1 MQWRLESE
9 LQKIGIEG
17 MEIFSHNVDDDIA
30 KLGIKRI
37 HKKLHTMLKK
47 RTRIIDKDNNKFI
60 QSHAMDI
67 NTTNN
72 AMDINTK
79 NTKFLLMGRT
89 ICMVMP
95 PNHNPY
101 RN

>member
-17 MEIFSHNVDDDIA
+17 IEIFSHNVDDDIA

-37 HKKLHTMLKK
+37 HIKLHTMLKK
-47 RTRIIDKDNNKFI
+47 MTRIIDKENYKFI
-60 QSHAMDI
+60 QS
-67 NTTNN
+67 N

-79 NTKFLLMGRT
+79 NNIL
-89 ICMVMP
+89 V
-95 PNHNPY
+95 NP
-101 RN
+101 

>member
-1 MQWRLESE
+1 
-9 LQKIGIEG
+9 

-47 RTRIIDKDNNKFI
+47 MTRIIDRENNKFI
-60 QSHAMDI
+60 QS
-67 NTTNN
+67 N

-79 NTKFLLMGRT
+79 NNIL
-89 ICMVMP
+89 V
-95 PNHNPY
+95 NP
-101 RN
+101 

>member
-47 RTRIIDKDNNKFI
+47 MTRIIDRENNKFI
-60 QSHAMDI
+60 QS
-67 NTTNN
+67 N
-72 AMDINTK
+72 AMDIVENQAH
-79 NTKFLLMGRT
+79 
-89 ICMVMP
+89 VAS
-95 PNHNPY
+95 
-101 RN
+101 

>member
-17 MEIFSHNVDDDIA
+17 IEIFSHNVDDDIA

-47 RTRIIDKDNNKFI
+47 MTRIINKENYKFI
-60 QSHAMDI
+60 QS
-67 NTTNN
+67 N

-79 NTKFLLMGRT
+79 NNIL
-89 ICMVMP
+89 V
-95 PNHNPY
+95 NP
-101 RN
+101 